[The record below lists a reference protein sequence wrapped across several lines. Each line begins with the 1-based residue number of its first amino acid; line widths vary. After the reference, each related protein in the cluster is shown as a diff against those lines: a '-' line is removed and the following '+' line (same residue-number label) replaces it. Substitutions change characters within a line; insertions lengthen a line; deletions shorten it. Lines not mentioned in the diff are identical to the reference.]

1 LLSYPLWHLTN
12 LHNNSHPLQSNLSVQ
27 SLTKM
32 RVDISIMALEVPLKI
47 YHPQPPSMTKTT
59 TSRIRLN
66 KSRYRINHQ
75 WTTTTRPQS
84 SNPSSL
90 NNQHRLSTKKSSTL
104 YRQGN
109 RYHHPQ
115 STRHPSTLLQQQVEA
130 MHMTS
135 HTTQFWIQQRLLHMY
150 LSNNHRK

>member
-1 LLSYPLWHLTN
+1 MLNYPLWHLTN

-32 RVDISIMALEVPLKI
+32 RVDISIMALVVPLKI
-47 YHPQPPSMTKTT
+47 YHPQPPSMTTTTT

-66 KSRYRINHQ
+66 KSRHRISHQ

-90 NNQHRLSTKKSSTL
+90 NNQHRLSTKKSSTR
-104 YRQGN
+104 YRQGS

-115 STRHPSTLLQQQVEA
+115 SIRHPSTHLQQLVEV

-135 HTTQFWIQQRLLHMY
+135 HMTQF
-150 LSNNHRK
+150 